1 MPKLTKRFV
10 DSLKPVQEREVLV
23 WDEIVKGF
31 GLRIYPG
38 GAKGYFVQYRA
49 KGRTRRLALGRHG
62 VLTADQ
68 ARRLAQDAL
77 ARVRAGADPAED
89 RRRAAQGSTVA
100 ELAERYLTEHARTKK
115 KRSSAETD
123 ARNLRLHV
131 LPRLGRRLAADVS
144 RADLSALRHAMR
156 ATPGAANRVLA
167 LVSKMFSLAERWGLR
182 PDGSNPARHI
192 ERFPERKMQRF
203 LSARELARLGD
214 VLTEMERS
222 GTEPLETVAA
232 VRILILTGARR
243 GEILGLEWQHVDLDA
258 ACLRLPDSKEGGA
271 KLIPLGTHAIGALAR
286 LPRRSR
292 WVLPTVAGDGPV
304 SLSKPW
310 SRMRRRAG
318 LDDVRLHDLRHSFAS
333 VGVAGGDSLFI
344 VGSIL
349 GHKRASTT
357 ERYAHLSDDP
367 RRAAMER
374 IGARIVCLR
383 FEGSVCAGH
392 LASCR
397 AGCTRLAMIACSSPG
412 RRS

>member
-10 DSLKPVQEREVLV
+10 DALKSAEEREVLV

-31 GLRIYPG
+31 GLRLYPG
-38 GAKGYFVQYRA
+38 GAKGYLVQYRS

-62 VLTADQ
+62 VLTPEQ

-77 ARVRAGADPAED
+77 ARVRAGEDPAQD
-89 RRRAAQGSTVA
+89 RRQAAHAPTVA
-100 ELAERYLTEHARTKK
+100 ALAERYLAEHARTKK

-131 LPRLGRRLAADVS
+131 LPKLGRRLVADVS
-144 RADLSALRHAMR
+144 RAEISALHHAMR

-182 PDGSNPARHI
+182 PDASNPARHV
-192 ERFPERKMQRF
+192 ERFPERKMERF

-214 VLTEMERS
+214 ALAELEQARV
-222 GTEPLETVAA
+222 EPVQVVAA
-232 VRILILTGARR
+232 GRPLLLTGARR
-243 GEILGLEWQHVDLDA
+243 GEILGLEWEHVDFDA

-271 KLIPLGTHAIGALAR
+271 KVIPLGAHALDVLAR
-286 LPRRSR
+286 LPHRSR
-292 WVLPTVAGDGPV
+292 WVLPTTAGDRPV

-310 SRMRRRAG
+310 DRIRKRAG

-367 RRAAMER
+367 RRAAMDR
-374 IGARIVCLR
+374 IGARIAAAMDGKADAEVVLLR
-383 FEGSVCAGH
+383 Q
-392 LASCR
+392 
-397 AGCTRLAMIACSSPG
+397 
-412 RRS
+412 